1 MKSHLVLG
9 RILLIESNRE
19 FFMKLPRVFFDSDGV
34 DRATLVHVFEDWS
47 TCISILFVVLFDILG
62 GFLFGEKMF
71 CFVWDRVK
79 DFQYK
84 WTCK

>member
-19 FFMKLPRVFFDSDGV
+19 FFMKLPRCFFYSDGV

-47 TCISILFVVLFDILG
+47 TCISILFVVLFDILVV
-62 GFLFGEKMF
+62 FCLEKRCFVLFG
-71 CFVWDRVK
+71 
-79 DFQYK
+79 
-84 WTCK
+84 TG

>member
-19 FFMKLPRVFFDSDGV
+19 FFMKLPRVFFFDSDGV

-62 GFLFGEKMF
+62 VFCLEKRCFVLFG
-71 CFVWDRVK
+71 
-79 DFQYK
+79 
-84 WTCK
+84 TG

>member
-19 FFMKLPRVFFDSDGV
+19 FFMKLLRFFFYSDGV

-47 TCISILFVVLFDILG
+47 TCISILFVVLFDSLG
-62 GFLFGEKMF
+62 GFCLEKRCFVLFG
-71 CFVWDRVK
+71 
-79 DFQYK
+79 
-84 WTCK
+84 TG